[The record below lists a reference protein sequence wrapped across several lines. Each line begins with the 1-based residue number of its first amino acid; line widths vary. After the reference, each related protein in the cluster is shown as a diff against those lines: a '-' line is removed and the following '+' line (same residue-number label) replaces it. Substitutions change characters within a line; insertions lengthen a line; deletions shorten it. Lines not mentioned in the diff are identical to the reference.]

1 MLPARKKND
10 DGDDP
15 STVTTVATTAQRG
28 ADGRDDKSINNSKRS
43 NSGTDEDLSNISS
56 AMNRSQ
62 SPGLSHWPYVLEKLY
77 HVNLKGDNQSLEDE
91 ELVGRSLVF
100 YAIGENV
107 DMMAKRAK
115 KKDDPVQMESK
126 SETI

>member
-28 ADGRDDKSINNSKRS
+28 ADGRDDKSINSKRS